1 MKKISLF
8 LLLTGLTL
16 SHTFAQGT
24 GGFFNQQSSKIKLM
38 LAQIV
43 GYETFLHSL
52 KTGYQISENGLNTM
66 HEMKGGTYSLHTAY
80 FTSLEQVS
88 PVVQSNSKGKAMAGM
103 EQQINTVFTGEL
115 TWQQQQKILTAAE
128 INYIQQVYQSLMKK
142 CQQDMS
148 DLTQVLTPGKLQMP
162 DHERLE
168 RIDKLYASMQDKLA
182 FSQSFTSKCRQMAS
196 DRQRAKKN
204 NDQLRALYG
213 IQPGH

>member
-1 MKKISLF
+1 MKKISLL
-8 LLLTGLTL
+8 LLLTGLALTN
-16 SHTFAQGT
+16 TFAQGT

-38 LAQIV
+38 LAQIA

-52 KTGYQISENGLNTM
+52 KSGYQITENGLNTM

-88 PVVQSNSKGKAMAGM
+88 PAVQSDPKGKAMAGM
-103 EQQINTVFTGEL
+103 QQQINTVFSNEL
-115 TWQQQQKILTAAE
+115 SWQQQQKILAAPE

-148 DLTQVLTPGKLQMP
+148 DLTQVLTPGKLQMT
-162 DHERLE
+162 DHQRLE
-168 RIDKLYASMQDKLA
+168 RIDKLYVSMQDKLA
-182 FSQSFTSKCRQMAS
+182 FAQSFTTKCRQMAN

-204 NDQLRALYG
+204 NDQLKALYG
-213 IQPGH
+213 IH